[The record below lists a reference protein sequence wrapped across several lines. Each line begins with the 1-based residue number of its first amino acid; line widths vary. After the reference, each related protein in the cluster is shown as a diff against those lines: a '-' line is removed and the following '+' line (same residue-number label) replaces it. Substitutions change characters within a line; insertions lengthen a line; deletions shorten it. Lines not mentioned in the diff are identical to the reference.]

1 MQNRKIKIAR
11 AKRTKFGR
19 FLCRILGE
27 ENGAVAMEYVIIGV
41 LVAAAVVAIVMV
53 FGDAI
58 GNMFGT
64 MITSLFDPKKAAE
77 ERIKDGETKL
87 GEIDEAEKRGD
98 EIQTGKE
105 GGGNSGGGGNNDGG
119 NGGSID

>member
-53 FGDAI
+53 FGDTI
-58 GNMFGT
+58 GNMFGDMVT
-64 MITSLFDPKKAAE
+64 AIIGDPKKTAE
-77 ERIKDGETKL
+77 RRIKDGEEKPV
-87 GEIDEAEKRGD
+87 EVDEADKTGH
-98 EIQTGKE
+98 EIREGK
-105 GGGNSGGGGNNDGG
+105 GGSGGNSGGGNN
-119 NGGSID
+119 GSPD

>member
-53 FGDAI
+53 FGDTI
-58 GNMFGT
+58 GDMFGT
-64 MITSLFDPKKAAE
+64 MIKAIIGDPEGAGDGRE
-77 ERIKDGETKL
+77 EQLITTKDAIKDADITGVKIQKGTSE
-87 GEIDEAEKRGD
+87 GD
-98 EIQTGKE
+98 
-105 GGGNSGGGGNNDGG
+105 GNSGGGGNNSGD
-119 NGGSID
+119 ID

>member
-53 FGDAI
+53 FGDTI
-58 GNMFGT
+58 GKMFGDMAT
-64 MITSLFDPKKAAE
+64 ALFDPKGAAKRRIE
-77 ERIKDGETKL
+77 QRPVTEGGIKDGEQI
-87 GEIDEAEKRGD
+87 GV
-98 EIQTGKE
+98 EIQTGE
-105 GGGNSGGGGNNDGG
+105 SQGGGNSGGGNN
-119 NGGSID
+119 GSPD